1 MRCNPLKIN
10 EVEAL
15 VGITRK
21 NIRFYE
27 AEGLLSPRR
36 NSQNGYRDYGE
47 TEVEVL
53 RRIKLLRKLG
63 LPLEEIRQMQH
74 GAYTVGDGMRRH
86 LVSLERERQNLE
98 AAIRFCGTL
107 TDRRERLEELDAQSL
122 LDRMA
127 QMEQEGPTFM
137 NKQKPDTRRR
147 RFVAPIVVAIVMS
160 VLMAGLIWLF
170 LWAFEVDPAGAPP
183 LPVLALF
190 VAIPAAVVVGV
201 VIAPS
206 SGSGRLSGER
216 TMRGTTERRD
226 CRQAAVSAA
235 GTAVWL
241 LAAAAVLLW
250 VRQAF
255 FPSGAASVLLAVLA
269 AVQAAGLIPLGLAL
283 RDRLKEIK
291 GGELYEA
298 RQY

>member
-86 LVSLERERQNLE
+86 LVSLERERPSASAGRSQTAGSGWRSWTPSPCWIGWPRWN
-98 AAIRFCGTL
+98 
-107 TDRRERLEELDAQSL
+107 RRER
-122 LDRMA
+122 
-127 QMEQEGPTFM
+127 
-137 NKQKPDTRRR
+137 
-147 RFVAPIVVAIVMS
+147 
-160 VLMAGLIWLF
+160 
-170 LWAFEVDPAGAPP
+170 P
-183 LPVLALF
+183 L
-190 VAIPAAVVVGV
+190 
-201 VIAPS
+201 
-206 SGSGRLSGER
+206 
-216 TMRGTTERRD
+216 
-226 CRQAAVSAA
+226 
-235 GTAVWL
+235 
-241 LAAAAVLLW
+241 
-250 VRQAF
+250 
-255 FPSGAASVLLAVLA
+255 
-269 AVQAAGLIPLGLAL
+269 
-283 RDRLKEIK
+283 
-291 GGELYEA
+291 
-298 RQY
+298 